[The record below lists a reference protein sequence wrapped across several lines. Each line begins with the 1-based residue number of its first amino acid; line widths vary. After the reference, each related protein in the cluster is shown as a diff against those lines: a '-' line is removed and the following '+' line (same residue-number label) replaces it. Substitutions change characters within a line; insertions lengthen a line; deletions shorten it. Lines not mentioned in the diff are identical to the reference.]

1 MNAAE
6 MLAQAT
12 CSRNKY
18 FATHVRCDGY
28 TFDSKAE
35 YLRYLVLRDMVARG
49 EIVDLAVHPRFCIVS
64 PFRDWQGSRHRARFY
79 EADFQ
84 YCDKS
89 GKDWVEDVKGVRTR
103 EYILKRELFL
113 SLYRGT
119 CFREVEA
126 RRRTR

>member
-1 MNAAE
+1 VNAAE
-6 MLAQAT
+6 TLAAVL
-12 CSRNKY
+12 RPHNKY
-18 FATHVRCDGY
+18 RAIKVQCDGY
-28 TFDSKAE
+28 AFDSKAE
-35 YLRYLVLRDMVARG
+35 YLRYLVLRDMERCG
-49 EIVDLAVHPRFCIVS
+49 EISMLGVHPRFCIVS
-64 PFRDWQGSRHRARFY
+64 PFRDWQGSKHKARFY

-84 YCDKS
+84 YFDKT

-126 RRRTR
+126 RRGR